1 MVGYGAV
8 MRGKYR
14 EPFKKL
20 ENQREQTKTVTNL
33 QGRLDKVPLEVQ
45 QKCLSPLRTKQMGIS
60 SRQLA
65 CKLRV
70 KGCLGREGGA
80 EIKNKKGT
88 ECCPRSSG

>member
-1 MVGYGAV
+1 MSVSCRGHSSVVGYGAV

-45 QKCLSPLRTKQMGIS
+45 QKCLSPKDQADGNFIKAAGVQAEGERMPWKGRW
-60 SRQLA
+60 SRD
-65 CKLRV
+65 K
-70 KGCLGREGGA
+70 E
-80 EIKNKKGT
+80 
-88 ECCPRSSG
+88 